1 MNALL
6 RFTIENFR
14 SFSERKSLVLI
25 NKLESATESSKIT
38 YNKVCALYGANSSGK
53 SNLIDGFSQML
64 YIIINSVKVND
75 DDELAFDPFLLND
88 RKNSPTSYEIEFIL
102 DDIQYRYGFSNT
114 SEKIISEWLFIIE
127 ENEKETPLFI
137 RNEDGIGVN
146 EKAFQEGIDME
157 ERTNDN
163 RLFLS
168 LVAQLGGNLSK
179 SVITYISKSLNTI
192 SGLDTEGYQMFSKK
206 MLREDSDVAKSMKE
220 FFISTKLGFSD
231 VTTQILDFDVNAIPS
246 DVPEE
251 LKKRLITELKGKT
264 FKTLDESLQNKI
276 TDYSIRTITFTAD
289 SDPDLQYEIFSRL
302 NTGSVALNSQELRNC
317 IYRGEFNEFI
327 KDLASDSEYL
337 ALLGLKSPHKRMT
350 DVELVLRFVSF
361 YKNTYI
367 NYKSP
372 IKMFLNETMR
382 TNKNIDEIEKKKIKE
397 AFKRAVTNLTSLLGE
412 NSFRRFKIIDKE
424 GVWEKN
430 RLNVALFDIL
440 MDSMARL
447 DTTVLMR
454 HLDAIKEAY
463 IDLMVSNQEFIDS
476 IMINTSDTPVVS
488 KRFKIWNSVLDSII
502 GDDKVETRCFTKA
515 FKQKLFDADP
525 TCAICN
531 QNINSIDDAAVDH
544 VEQYWMGGKTI
555 PENARLTHRY
565 CNWSRSRK
573 DKTE

>member
-1 MNALL
+1 MNDEDELL
-6 RFTIENFR
+6 EQTEGVDDDIDL
-14 SFSERKSLVLI
+14 SGRK
-25 NKLESATESSKIT
+25 KIDFIP
-38 YNKVCALYGANSSGK
+38 KDSD
-53 SNLIDGFSQML
+53 IDGL
-64 YIIINSVKVND
+64 YRNYQKGRLLIQPNYQRKYVWDSKKASLLIESILMNIPIPIVY
-75 DDELAFDPFLLND
+75 LAATQD
-88 RKNSPTSYEIEFIL
+88 
-102 DDIQYRYGFSNT
+102 
-114 SEKIISEWLFIIE
+114 EKINVIDGQQRLTSIFSFI
-127 ENEKETPLFI
+127 
-137 RNEDGIGVN
+137 DG
-146 EKAFQEGIDME
+146 KFPDDKPFKL
-157 ERTNDN
+157 T
-163 RLFLS
+163 
-168 LVAQLGGNLSK
+168 
-179 SVITYISKSLNTI
+179 
-192 SGLDTEGYQMFSKK
+192 GLKV
-206 MLREDSDVAKSMKE
+206 L
-220 FFISTKLGFSD
+220 
-231 VTTQILDFDVNAIPS
+231 
-246 DVPEE
+246 
-251 LKKRLITELKGKT
+251 TELKGKT

-327 KDLASDSEYL
+327 KELASDSEYL

-382 TNKNIDEIEKKKIKE
+382 TNKNIDEIEKKKIKD

-412 NSFRRFKIIDKE
+412 NSFRRFKFIDKE
-424 GVWEKN
+424 GVWEKS

-502 GDDKVETRCFTKA
+502 EDDKVETRCFTKA
-515 FKQKLFDADP
+515 FKQKLFDTDP
-525 TCAICN
+525 TCTICN
-531 QNINSIDDAAVDH
+531 QNINSVDDAAVDH
-544 VEQYWMGGKTI
+544 IEQYWMGGKTI

-565 CNWSRSRK
+565 CNWSRARK
-573 DKTE
+573 EKLKD